1 MYSLDNF
8 DRLEV
13 TGAISQ
19 IFFQLGHHREEVPSS
34 PVIQL
39 CTRHN
44 RQRMARLGLIL
55 IFMLQFEGISGTT
68 IFQYYRPGHDATL
81 PCATISSTETIC
93 SSVTWLYNK
102 NVSQT
107 STEVE
112 NGKVMKSSARAARL
126 SVDTDCSLVINK
138 VTAEDV
144 GFYTCQ
150 RGRSTSQ
157 DVDIFLSVLSI
168 SPSQPDADPKR
179 DGEVTLECSLSR
191 YSDLGPCP
199 QNSVHW
205 VNETGAVLSGEG
217 VGYKFLRQTECVSA
231 LTVKHQ
237 SGNNRKYTC
246 QFVDNNKVEIE
257 ADYTPDFTDPTSFNQ
272 TYIIIGAV
280 VGTVVVLVVIAAA
293 LIKYKRRA
301 KVTEDV
307 HKPTQHP
314 GEPES
319 SLTYVTVNHANQRA
333 SPHKKVKTEEVTY
346 STVKY

>member
-55 IFMLQFEGISGTT
+55 IFMLQFE
-68 IFQYYRPGHDATL
+68 
-81 PCATISSTETIC
+81 
-93 SSVTWLYNK
+93 V
-102 NVSQT
+102 
-107 STEVE
+107 
-112 NGKVMKSSARAARL
+112 
-126 SVDTDCSLVINK
+126 
-138 VTAEDV
+138 
-144 GFYTCQ
+144 
-150 RGRSTSQ
+150 
-157 DVDIFLSVLSI
+157 